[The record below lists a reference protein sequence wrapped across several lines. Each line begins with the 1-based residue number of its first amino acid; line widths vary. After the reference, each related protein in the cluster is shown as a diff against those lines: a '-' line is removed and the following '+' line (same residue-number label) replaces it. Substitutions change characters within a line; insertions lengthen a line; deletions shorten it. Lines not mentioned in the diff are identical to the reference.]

1 MIARP
6 RMINK
11 NPEANGARG
20 GTNVVISPNPGASP
34 VLHLL
39 RRHRDNG
46 ADTDIDNVTM
56 ITVYIILIE
65 C

>member
-1 MIARP
+1 
-6 RMINK
+6 MINK
-11 NPEANGARG
+11 NPGACDGARR
-20 GTNVVISPNPGASP
+20 NEVVVISPNPGASP

-39 RRHRDNG
+39 RRRRDNG
-46 ADTDIDNVTM
+46 AGTDIDNLTVI

>member
-1 MIARP
+1 
-6 RMINK
+6 MINK
-11 NPEANGARG
+11 NPEARGGARR
-20 GTNVVISPNPGASP
+20 NEVVVISPNPGASP

-39 RRHRDNG
+39 RRRRDNG
-46 ADTDIDNVTM
+46 AGTDIDNLTM